1 MRTSTPLLAP
11 YLRSDAQAE
20 LLAVLLGRP
29 DQAHSIAELAR
40 RTGVPR
46 SVAHKEVSRLVTG
59 GVLVDERVGR
69 ARLVRA
75 NLDYHLIEPLTQI
88 ITSTHGP
95 VSVLTELLD
104 DVPGI
109 AHAYVYGSWAA
120 RHKGHGGPPPGDI
133 DVLVVGEQIPR
144 AELNEAAAA
153 AEKRLRM
160 PVDIVKVT
168 PKTWSDG
175 REPFIRTVQDRPLV
189 ELVVRD
195 DSVHA

>member
-1 MRTSTPLLAP
+1 MRTSSPLLAP

-40 RTGVPR
+40 LTGVPR

-59 GVLVDERVGR
+59 GVLVDQRVGR

-75 NLDYHLIEPLTQI
+75 NPDYRLIEPLTQI

-95 VSVLTELLD
+95 VFILTSLLD
-104 DVPGI
+104 GIPGI
-109 AHAYVYGSWAA
+109 EQAYIYGSWAA
-120 RHKGHGGPPPGDI
+120 RHLGHGGPPPGDI
-133 DVLVVGEQIPR
+133 DVLVVGDHIPR

-153 AEKRLRM
+153 AEEKLRM

-168 PKTWSDG
+168 PKAWAEG
-175 REPFIRTVQDRPLV
+175 REPFIQTVHARP
-189 ELVVRD
+189 VVD
-195 DSVHA
+195 LSVHDRRVHA